1 MIKSL
6 RCDFLITYVDSS
18 EVSQNMLNV
27 PYNFTIMG
35 ELFIPNLHNA
45 NMSFSFAGT
54 SRDAM
59 IDAAAKL
66 GLGFFFCDPENT
78 DDNQLWYC
86 MAESSDEEGKAQG
99 SNLMDYIKDTVAHS
113 WKNFESF
120 FDAWIDPRYGL
131 TFLNVNKMLGEDGPD
146 ETFDIT
152 LFNDVFKHN
161 RGVSSA

>member
-1 MIKSL
+1 
-6 RCDFLITYVDSS
+6 
-18 EVSQNMLNV
+18 
-27 PYNFTIMG
+27 MG

-86 MAESSDEEGKAQG
+86 MAESSDEDGKAQG

-161 RGVSSA
+161 RGVDNQHGSATDGEQKSAPRP